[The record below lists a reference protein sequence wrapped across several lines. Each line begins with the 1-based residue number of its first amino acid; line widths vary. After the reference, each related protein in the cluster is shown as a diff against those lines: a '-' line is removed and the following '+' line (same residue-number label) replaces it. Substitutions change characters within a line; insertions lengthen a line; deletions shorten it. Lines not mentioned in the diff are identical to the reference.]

1 MGQSV
6 IEGCRDVAGELVLA
20 HGPFPQDR
28 PRIQHTML
36 AVGDNT
42 GEEVLKVVEWAR
54 RPGLGR

>member
-1 MGQSV
+1 M

-42 GEEVLKVVEWAR
+42 EEEVLKVVEWAR